1 MSSSQA
7 KLFNEV
13 AISANTSVKLNVNSL
28 KPSSEHISN
37 RIQDIS
43 RTLNE
48 IFPESQTETKLE
60 RARAIL
66 GEICIELE
74 DDELISRLAQ
84 FQSLIESWL
93 DSYEKKIFSGN
104 TLEQLLRG
112 KNECIE

>member
-7 KLFNEV
+7 KLFGE
-13 AISANTSVKLNVNSL
+13 AIKSVNPGARFDAECTKPTNKSL
-28 KPSSEHISN
+28 SL
-37 RIQDIS
+37 RIKDIS
-43 RTLNE
+43 RSLDE
-48 IFPESQTETKLE
+48 IFPESRIETKLE

-66 GEICIELE
+66 GDICLEIE

-93 DSYEKKIFSGN
+93 DTYEKGIFKGN